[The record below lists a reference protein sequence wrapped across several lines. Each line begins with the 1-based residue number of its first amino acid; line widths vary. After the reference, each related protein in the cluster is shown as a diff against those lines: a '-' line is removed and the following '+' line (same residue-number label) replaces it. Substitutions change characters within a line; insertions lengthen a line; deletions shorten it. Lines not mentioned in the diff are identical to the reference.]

1 MTNTPLPLSTV
12 DGPIIILE
20 NLIAKL
26 KLPSIQDSTPPEENE
41 GNRDTQ
47 SNGLAL
53 TRTQSSLKDPN
64 LITEQKEQVTWSGP
78 EDPEN
83 PLNWSHPAKWAAV
96 LIVSSFTFISP
107 VSSTMVA
114 PALVTIGK
122 EFDITSSMEQVLVM
136 SIFLLAYAVGP
147 FLLGPL
153 SEIFGRVVILQ
164 LANLFYL
171 VFNTACGFAQTKQQI
186 LAFRFLSG
194 LGGSAPQAL
203 GGGVISDCW
212 RAEERGKSIAIY
224 SLAPFIGPAIG
235 PIAGGSIAK
244 HTTWRWI
251 FWSVSIADAG
261 VQVVAFMFLKETYAP
276 KLLATKAKKLRQS
289 TGNNSFRTKW
299 EMENRSFG
307 ILLRKSLVRPF
318 IMLGTQPTIQA
329 LALYRA
335 YLYGL
340 MYLVLSSFPLVWEG
354 VYKQTTDIASLNY
367 LSLGIGF
374 VIGLQICAPIMDRVS
389 AAFINSSSPA
399 KPLYSISNS
408 PQLPLAVLAQLKIT
422 EANQPP
428 ATLQIYIHLKARYN
442 HPGRPEFRIPLMLP
456 GGLLV
461 PIGLMTYGWTA
472 QPHIHWIVPNIASAI
487 FATGLIIGFQCAQA
501 YVVDAYT
508 QYAAS
513 ATGAAAFLRTLAG
526 FSFPLFAPSLY
537 ARLGL
542 GWGNALLAFI
552 SAGMGIVAP
561 ILLWRYGEF
570 LRGKSTYCAG

>member
-1 MTNTPLPLSTV
+1 MERHSYRRWRASPYSSSALSQASTLDCEYQLPPLNFTSFSESSFDLSQYRLSDIYSEDFDDGDMETPDEP
-12 DGPIIILE
+12 
-20 NLIAKL
+20 
-26 KLPSIQDSTPPEENE
+26 
-41 GNRDTQ
+41 
-47 SNGLAL
+47 L
-53 TRTQSSLKDPN
+53 TRKGSVKDPN
-64 LITEQKEQVTWSGP
+64 LVTWDGS

-83 PLNWSHPAKWAAV
+83 PLNWSRPAKWAAV

-114 PALVTIGK
+114 PALSTIGK
-122 EFDITSSMEQVLVM
+122 EFNITSAMEQVLVM

-164 LANLFYL
+164 VANLFYL
-171 VFNTACGFAQTKQQI
+171 VFNTACGFSRNKQQI

-212 RAEERGKSIAIY
+212 KAEERGKSIAIY
-224 SLAPFIGPAIG
+224 SLAPFIGPAVG
-235 PIAGGSIAK
+235 PIAGGFIAK
-244 HTTWRWI
+244 HTTWRWV
-251 FWSVSIADAG
+251 FWSVSIVDAG
-261 VQVVAFMFLKETYAP
+261 VQVVAFLFLKETYAP
-276 KLLATKAKKLRQS
+276 KILATKAKRLRQS
-289 TGNNSFRTKW
+289 TGNDALQTKW
-299 EMENRSFG
+299 QKENRTFVE
-307 ILLRKSLVRPF
+307 LLRKALVRPF

-354 VYKQTTDIASLNY
+354 VYKQSTDIASINY
-367 LSLGIGF
+367 ISLGIGF
-374 VIGLQICAPIMDRVS
+374 VIGLQICAPIMDR
-389 AAFINSSSPA
+389 
-399 KPLYSISNS
+399 
-408 PQLPLAVLAQLKIT
+408 
-422 EANQPP
+422 
-428 ATLQIYIHLKARYN
+428 IYIRLKARYN

-472 QPHIHWIVPNIASAI
+472 QPHIHWIVPNIASAV

-526 FSFPLFAPSLY
+526 FSFPLFAPALY
-537 ARLGL
+537 ERLGL
-542 GWGNALLAFI
+542 GWGNGLLALI

-561 ILLWRYGEF
+561 ILLWKYGEW
-570 LRGKSTYCAG
+570 LRGRSTYCAG

>member
-1 MTNTPLPLSTV
+1 MSMERRNSCNGRISPSTPSAISRASTIADEYQLPPLSF
-12 DGPIIILE
+12 
-20 NLIAKL
+20 
-26 KLPSIQDSTPPEENE
+26 TPFAEYVHNSP
-41 GNRDTQ
+41 GGRF
-47 SNGLAL
+47 SNHTFGECDPTSCGEYHGYQGAETTRLAL
-53 TRTQSSLKDPN
+53 TRSSSKDPN
-64 LITEQKEQVTWSGP
+64 LVTWSGP

-83 PLNWSHPAKWAAV
+83 PLNWSHSAKWASV

-114 PALVTIGK
+114 PALATIGK

-147 FLLGPL
+147 FVLGPL
-153 SEIFGRVVILQ
+153 SEIFGRVAILQ

-235 PIAGGSIAK
+235 PIAGGFIAK

-261 VQVVAFMFLKETYAP
+261 VQVVAFLFLKETYAP
-276 KLLATKAKKLRQS
+276 KLLANKAKKLRQS
-289 TGNNSFRTKW
+289 TGNNALRTKR
-299 EMENRSFG
+299 EMENSTFG
-307 ILLRKSLVRPF
+307 VLLRKSLVRPF

-354 VYKQTTDIASLNY
+354 VYKQSTDIASLNY
-367 LSLGIGF
+367 LSLGVGF
-374 VIGLQICAPIMDRVS
+374 VIGLQICAPIMD
-389 AAFINSSSPA
+389 
-399 KPLYSISNS
+399 K
-408 PQLPLAVLAQLKIT
+408 
-422 EANQPP
+422 
-428 ATLQIYIHLKARYN
+428 IYIRLKAHYN
-442 HPGRPEFRIPLMLP
+442 DPGRPEFRIPLMLP

-472 QPHIHWIVPNIASAI
+472 QPHIHWIIPNIASAV

-552 SAGMGIVAP
+552 SAGLGIVAP
-561 ILLWRYGEF
+561 VLLWRYGEF

>member
-1 MTNTPLPLSTV
+1 M
-12 DGPIIILE
+12 
-20 NLIAKL
+20 
-26 KLPSIQDSTPPEENE
+26 
-41 GNRDTQ
+41 
-47 SNGLAL
+47 GLA
-53 TRTQSSLKDPN
+53 RTQSPSKDPN
-64 LITEQKEQVTWSGP
+64 LVTWSGP

-83 PLNWSHPAKWAAV
+83 PLNWSRPAKWAAV

-114 PALVTIGK
+114 PALAAIGK
-122 EFDITSSMEQVLVM
+122 EFGITSSMEQVLVM

-153 SEIFGRVVILQ
+153 SEIFGRVAVLQ

-171 VFNTACGFAQTKQQI
+171 VFNTACGFAQNKQQI

-224 SLAPFIGPAIG
+224 SLAPFIGPAVG
-235 PIAGGSIAK
+235 PIEKETPSKKACTKLTTRKAGGFMAK

-261 VQVVAFMFLKETYAP
+261 VQAVAFVFLKETYAP
-276 KLLATKAKKLRQS
+276 KLLANKAKKLRRS
-289 TGNNSFRTKW
+289 TGNNALRTKW

-307 ILLRKSLVRPF
+307 MLLRKSLVRPF

-374 VIGLQICAPIMDRVS
+374 VIGLQICAPIMDR
-389 AAFINSSSPA
+389 
-399 KPLYSISNS
+399 
-408 PQLPLAVLAQLKIT
+408 
-422 EANQPP
+422 
-428 ATLQIYIHLKARYN
+428 IYIRLKAHYN
-442 HPGRPEFRIPLMLP
+442 HPGRPEFRIPLMIP

-472 QPHIHWIVPNIASAI
+472 QPHIHWIIPSIASAI

-501 YVVDAYT
+501 YIVDAYT

-561 ILLWRYGEF
+561 ALLWRYGEF

>member
-1 MTNTPLPLSTV
+1 M
-12 DGPIIILE
+12 
-20 NLIAKL
+20 
-26 KLPSIQDSTPPEENE
+26 
-41 GNRDTQ
+41 
-47 SNGLAL
+47 GLA
-53 TRTQSSLKDPN
+53 RTQSPSKDPN
-64 LITEQKEQVTWSGP
+64 LVTWSGP

-114 PALVTIGK
+114 PALAAIGK
-122 EFDITSSMEQVLVM
+122 EFGITSSMEQVLVM

-153 SEIFGRVVILQ
+153 SEIFGRVAVLQ

-171 VFNTACGFAQTKQQI
+171 VFNTACGFTQNKQQI

-235 PIAGGSIAK
+235 PIGESMKPPPFPPQRSLYEANYPQS
-244 HTTWRWI
+244 WR
-251 FWSVSIADAG
+251 FYGKTYYLALDFLA
-261 VQVVAFMFLKETYAP
+261 VAFVFLKETYAP
-276 KLLATKAKKLRQS
+276 KLLANKAKKLRRS
-289 TGNNSFRTKW
+289 TGNNALRTKW

-307 ILLRKSLVRPF
+307 MLLRKSLVRPF

-374 VIGLQICAPIMDRVS
+374 VIGLQICAPIMDR
-389 AAFINSSSPA
+389 
-399 KPLYSISNS
+399 
-408 PQLPLAVLAQLKIT
+408 
-422 EANQPP
+422 
-428 ATLQIYIHLKARYN
+428 IYIRLKAHYS

-472 QPHIHWIVPNIASAI
+472 QPHIHWIIPNIASAI

-501 YVVDAYT
+501 YIVDAYT

-561 ILLWRYGEF
+561 ALLWRYGEF